1 MSKGE
6 HYESLLALTGILLL
20 LIAASLVAL
29 ADNNLCHTVWAGQ
42 CETALQWQAGH
53 CYANEAASVCDS
65 IYSDVASQIGGA
77 TAQTSG
83 NVAGASS
90 AQSQSQSAQQGQS
103 QQSTYVDPPKPTK
116 VYQTPTAP
124 APMPTDHPDW
134 VEDCPPDYACA
145 D

>member
-1 MSKGE
+1 MK
-6 HYESLLALTGILLL
+6 HLMALMGILLL
-20 LIAASLVAL
+20 MIAASLVAL

-42 CETALQWQAGH
+42 CETLLQWQAGH
-53 CYANEAASVCDS
+53 CYANEAEATCDS
-65 IYSDVASQIGGA
+65 LYSEVAAQMGGA

-83 NVAGASS
+83 NAASQSS

-103 QQSTYVDPPKPTK
+103 QQTGYVDPPKPTATS
-116 VYQTPTAP
+116 VPPTGP
-124 APMPTDHPDW
+124 APTPTDHPDW